1 MDERFNKA
9 EAGFVSEE
17 HGYRASRIAN
27 MLEEAGLPVYGSDG
41 RSLQA
46 LLWSTATPESSR
58 AHLFLALDSA
68 TSEQVAESGLD
79 RFLSLRDAL
88 IQQSA
93 GQPQLVDY
101 VVRLTEGLP
110 FDAFRIVQDRKQDL
124 LAFLGSQEIKGNLFG
139 IEYRGT
145 EVMLHKEAVSLVAA
159 SPQGVWKLRQRIS
172 AGREN
177 FDKAVAENWDRLS
190 PLLKRDFIAMLDAR
204 SVSAA
209 ELLEMEVYLAAFP
222 LALKSEDWRAE
233 VVAALSRRRSGSCS
247 DPGVIV
253 WEEILKRFECV
264 APR

>member
-9 EAGFVSEE
+9 EEGFLSEE
-17 HGYRASRIAN
+17 HGYRPSRIAD

-41 RSLQA
+41 RSFQA
-46 LLWSTATPESSR
+46 VLWSTATAESCR
-58 AHLFLALDSA
+58 AHLFLALDSV
-68 TSEQVAESGLD
+68 TPEQVAESGLD
-79 RFLSLRDAL
+79 RFLALRDAL

-93 GQPQLVDY
+93 RQPQLVDY

-110 FDAFRIVQDRKQDL
+110 FDAFRIVRDRKQDL
-124 LAFLGSQEIKGNLFG
+124 LAFLGSQEIKSNLFG
-139 IEYRGT
+139 IEYRGI

-159 SPQGVWKLRQRIS
+159 LPQGVWKLRQRIS
-172 AGREN
+172 VGREY
-177 FDKAVAENWDRLS
+177 FDKAVAEDWDRLS

-204 SVSAA
+204 NMSTA
-209 ELLEMEVYLAAFP
+209 ELLEMEDFLAAFP

-233 VVAALSRRRSGSCS
+233 VVAALSRCRSGSCS